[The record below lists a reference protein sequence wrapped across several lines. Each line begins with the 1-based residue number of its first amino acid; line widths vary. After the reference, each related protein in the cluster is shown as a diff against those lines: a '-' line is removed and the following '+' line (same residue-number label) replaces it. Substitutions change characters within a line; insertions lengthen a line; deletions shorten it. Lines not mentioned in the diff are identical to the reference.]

1 MVYFFL
7 RCLML
12 PKMEDYNFIKSSST
26 YGVQISFYY
35 DRDIN
40 TAYAISAN
48 GISCELKNFK
58 DIYFYKDDVC
68 VLHTIARTAYVNS
81 NYATID
87 AIVNYLEYPIL
98 FHVSPNIAD
107 KIFELLKDKK
117 DISFTLHPKEMLY
130 FFSYVDDDN
139 VQKELGLLKYEDEVY
154 FATTD
159 FIERHRDLFKFISK
173 YSLCVFE
180 FYDSLES
187 HKKLYILH
195 LEWTDIFITYDKDI
209 QLLSR
214 KGLHRNKYKNF
225 EKAIEELVIDETLK
239 LNASDMLD
247 YIYRY
252 FYAISSKKLKPRR
265 YEYEIDFTAHYKDV
279 LKLVEMIDI

>member
-1 MVYFFL
+1 
-7 RCLML
+7 ML

-35 DRDIN
+35 DHDIK
-40 TAYAISAN
+40 TAYAISTN

-68 VLHTIARTAYVNS
+68 VLQTIARTSHVNS
-81 NYATID
+81 NHATID
-87 AIVNYLEYPIL
+87 AIVNYLEYPIF
-98 FHVSPNIAD
+98 FHINPEIAV

-130 FFSYVDDDN
+130 FFSYFDGDI
-139 VQKELGLLKYEDEVY
+139 QKELVLFKYEDEIY

-159 FIERHRDLFKFISK
+159 FIERHRDLYNFVNN